1 MAWIKMLETFLPQ
14 WEKRAPS
21 ELIEAWAEQWG
32 TGDAL
37 EKLIHAAFFHDTM
50 EGFLTALDLGE
61 EQDIRRATGRDYTT
75 DAVQLMTLHGAKG
88 LEFPWYF
95 WQGSTVAPYLWS
107 EPARPPNTKEE
118 RRLLFVGITRAKES
132 LTLTVGEGS
141 SPFSGRNSPPPSA
154 WKQSKFLL
162 RRKKNPHCFKSIP
175 AYHHIHRIN
184 GCFPRR

>member
-1 MAWIKMLETFLPQ
+1 MLETFLPQ

-50 EGFLTALDLGE
+50 EGFLTAWISAKNKTFAAPPEG
-61 EQDIRRATGRDYTT
+61 DYTT

-88 LEFPWYF
+88 AGISVVFLAGVNRGTLPLERA
-95 WQGSTVAPYLWS
+95 GET
-107 EPARPPNTKEE
+107 PNTKEE

-141 SPFSGRNSPPPSA
+141 SPFLAELPS
-154 WKQSKFLL
+154 
-162 RRKKNPHCFKSIP
+162 SIRVETIKVP
-175 AYHHIHRIN
+175 TPKEEEPTL
-184 GCFPRR
+184 F